1 MFKVL
6 IVVPYPQLESLVK
19 KVYKESFE
27 NENFSP
33 DIMVLRVDELK
44 KLENIDEYKIIIARG
59 MSAKLLK
66 EKFPQKSIIEIPING
81 YDVMN
86 AVLRAEKEF
95 KSKKI
100 GVFLPNIS
108 IHNDEILS
116 KAFGMDIKIFVTP
129 LGKDI
134 DFTKAAD
141 EGIDTVVG
149 GYTAVAEGKKV
160 GFNTTLIWTGAEAI
174 YSVFLEMMRHM
185 ETINNEEK
193 RNKTYQT
200 ILKES
205 EDGIIYVDENKVIE
219 IINRKAIQLLETEAH
234 ILGGEKIK
242 TVFPYLE
249 KMLDKTMQEQLHI
262 HNELMRVGKNML
274 SFNFESVLV
283 NNMPIGAIITCRS
296 VSKIQEMESE
306 IRKKLGSKGLL
317 AKYHFKDIIYGSENM
332 YSVISKAKKFGM
344 TDSNV
349 LIVGETGTGKEL
361 MAQSMHNIS
370 QRNNGPFIAVNC
382 AALPENLLESEL
394 FGYVEGAFT
403 GSKRGGKLG
412 LFEQANNG
420 TLFLDE
426 ISELPINFQGK
437 LLRALQEKQ
446 IRRVGDDKVI
456 NINVRIMA
464 ATNKNLANEVEKG
477 NFRQDLMYRLDV
489 LRLYVPPLRKRRED
503 IYLIFIYYIKKYNKK
518 MGTDIRGFTDEARV
532 ILENY
537 SFYGNVRELRNIAE
551 RVVVTTEENII
562 DEKTMMEALYPQ
574 DVPSVKTVSEEKY
587 GFNKNI
593 TESSA
598 IKADSEK
605 EKIICALKQ
614 ANGRKSKAAEI
625 LGVDRS
631 TLWRKMKNYDLK

>member
-116 KAFGMDIKIFVTP
+116 KAFGIDIKIFVTP

-174 YSVFLEMMRHM
+174 YSAFLEMMRHM

-249 KMLDKTMQEQLHI
+249 KMLDKTMKEQLHI

-464 ATNKNLANEVEKG
+464 ATNKNLVNEVEKG

-574 DVPSVKTVSEEKY
+574 DVPSAKTVSEEKY

-593 TESSA
+593 TESSS